1 MALKGTLKDFGL
13 SDIFQLISHQRKTG
27 ILQLEDKGK
36 SVAVTFDSGKVVNA
50 ESGTAKTI
58 AKERLGDILLKSGL
72 IDRTQLDDVL
82 EEQGRTMKKLGYILQ
97 EKGYITSEQFKAV
110 LTFQIR
116 ETLFKIFQ
124 WTSGNYRFE
133 GGKVSY
139 DTQLLTPLAAE
150 YVLME
155 AARMVDEWP
164 GIMGKIPSLDIVFT
178 RLTSAEDKILR
189 RSRMSDHVEK
199 DIPDID
205 VFGGEKPK
213 PNDGDKILL
222 TAEQEM
228 VFDLLDGRWTV
239 SDIAY
244 RSLLGEFEAA
254 RILVDLLG
262 FGLIKP
268 VKVPASTPRTTEKEG
283 KTGTGKRIF
292 SMVVTFAVFAVVL
305 FIAFSVLSI
314 SGYRLLLFSRL
325 TSEKAVI
332 IKRSI
337 AEAQTSRL
345 GLAMNVYRL
354 EKGSYPVTADDLV
367 QSEFILPSDLTYPF
381 AQPYTVRATDNGP
394 VFGIPED

>member
-1 MALKGTLKDFGL
+1 
-13 SDIFQLISHQRKTG
+13 
-27 ILQLEDKGK
+27 
-36 SVAVTFDSGKVVNA
+36 
-50 ESGTAKTI
+50 
-58 AKERLGDILLKSGL
+58 
-72 IDRTQLDDVL
+72 
-82 EEQGRTMKKLGYILQ
+82 
-97 EKGYITSEQFKAV
+97 
-110 LTFQIR
+110 
-116 ETLFKIFQ
+116 
-124 WTSGNYRFE
+124 
-133 GGKVSY
+133 
-139 DTQLLTPLAAE
+139 
-150 YVLME
+150 
-155 AARMVDEWP
+155 MVDEWP